1 MPQGKMGTVG
11 EQIGNNR
18 KEGVVHISDIKL
30 EVFECIDRNKEAIA
44 DVGDSI
50 FAFAEVAM
58 QEFETCDFLSRIL
71 KDSGFTVE
79 TGISGF
85 PTAILATY
93 GSGKPVIAVHTE
105 YDALPGVSQEAGVT
119 ERKEVVP
126 GAPGHA
132 EGHNCGSALAMG
144 ALFAVKQAMDRHQLP
159 GTIKFFGV
167 PAEELV
173 LARPFFVRDGYF
185 RDVDGAIWCHLAA
198 GFENS
203 YGVRNYGNMSVE
215 FEFFGKTAHAS
226 TSPWSGISAVDAVKL
241 MDVGWDVLREHLPPT
256 QRSHSVILNGG
267 TQPNVVPD
275 YARIWYMFREST
287 GEGVK
292 NLYEKAKQVAAGAA
306 MMTGCKWKSKVNAA
320 VWPGR
325 DSQFL
330 SEIIQSN
337 IDLVGMPEWTEDEV
351 VLAKAIQK
359 AAGVP
364 EVGLATK
371 ASGLAPAV
379 QGTHSNDNGDI
390 TWVVPHAKVQFPS
403 NVPGVPFHHWCAGIA
418 PATSIGHQGEVAGAK
433 VLAATLVDLL
443 GKPELVE
450 QVRACFEEENRGV
463 TYEPLLPMETNPPLE
478 LNKALMDAY
487 RPAMEQRYLRKPVK
501 FV

>member
-1 MPQGKMGTVG
+1 MLDMKS
-11 EQIGNNR
+11 EA
-18 KEGVVHISDIKL
+18 
-30 EVFECIDRNKEAIA
+30 FACIERNAPAIA
-44 DVGDSI
+44 TVGDSI

-58 QEFETCDFLSRIL
+58 QEFETCQFLCQVL
-71 KDSGFTVE
+71 KDIGFAVE

-93 GSGKPVIAVHTE
+93 GSGQPVIAVHTE
-105 YDALPGVSQEAGVT
+105 YDALPGVSQAPGVT
-119 ERKEVVP
+119 ERKQVVP

-144 ALFAVKQAMDRHQLP
+144 ALFAVKQAMDQHQLS

-185 RDVDGAIWCHLAA
+185 DDVDAAIWCHLAA
-198 GFENS
+198 NFENS

-226 TSPWSGISAVDAVKL
+226 TSPWSGVSAVDAVKL
-241 MDVGWDVLREHLPPT
+241 MDIGWDVLREHLPPT

-267 TQPNVVPD
+267 SQPNVVPD

-306 MMTGCKWKSKVNAA
+306 MMTGCQWQSKVNAA

-325 DSQFL
+325 DSRAL
-330 SEIIQSN
+330 SEIIQAN
-337 IDLVGMPEWTEDEV
+337 IDLVGLPQWSEEEMQ
-351 VLAKAIQK
+351 LAKQIQR

-364 EVGLATK
+364 EVGLSTEV
-371 ASGLAPAV
+371 SGLAPAV
-379 QGTHSNDNGDI
+379 QGTHSNDSGDI
-390 TWVVPHAKVQFPS
+390 TWVVPHGKVQFPS

-418 PATSIGHQGEVAGAK
+418 PATSIGHKGEVAGAK
-433 VLAATLVDLL
+433 VLAGTLLDLL
-443 GKPELVE
+443 SQPELVE
-450 QVRACFEEENRGV
+450 KVHACFDEENKGV
-463 TYEPLLPMETNPPLE
+463 SYEPLLPLGTTPPLE
-478 LNKALMDAY
+478 QNKAIMESY
-487 RPAMEQRYLRKPVK
+487 RPAMRQYYLNQPVK
-501 FV
+501 FVP

>member
-1 MPQGKMGTVG
+1 MKPEAFQ
-11 EQIGNNR
+11 
-18 KEGVVHISDIKL
+18 
-30 EVFECIDRNKEAIA
+30 CIDRNADAIA
-44 DVGDSI
+44 TVGDSI

-58 QEFETCDFLSRIL
+58 QEYETCHFLSQVLRDI
-71 KDSGFTVE
+71 GFTVE
-79 TGISGF
+79 IGISGF

-93 GSGKPVIAVHTE
+93 GSGKPVLAIHSE
-105 YDALPGVSQEAGVT
+105 YDALPGVSQQAGVT
-119 ERKEVVP
+119 ERQAVVP

-144 ALFAVKQAMDRHQLP
+144 ALFAVKQAMDKHQLP
-159 GTIKFFGV
+159 GTLKYFGV

-185 RDVDGAIWCHLAA
+185 HDVDAAIWCHLAA

-226 TSPWSGISAVDAVKL
+226 TNPWSGISAVDAVKL
-241 MDVGWDVLREHLPPT
+241 MDIGWDVLREHLPPT

-275 YARIWYMFREST
+275 YARIWYMLREST

-292 NLYEKAKQVAAGAA
+292 QLYEKAKQVAAGAA
-306 MMTGCKWKSKVNAA
+306 MMTGCRWQSQVNAA

-325 DSQFL
+325 DSQAL
-330 SEIIQSN
+330 SEVIQAN
-337 IDLVGMPEWTEDEV
+337 IELVGLPDWSAEEIS
-351 VLAKAIQK
+351 LAKAIQQ

-364 EVGLATK
+364 EVGLA
-371 ASGLAPAV
+371 SEISPLAPAV

-390 TWVVPHAKVQFPS
+390 TWVVPHGKVQFPS

-418 PATSIGHQGEVAGAK
+418 PATSIGHKGEVAGAK
-433 VLAATLVDLL
+433 VLAGTLLDLL
-443 GKPELVE
+443 SQPELVQ
-450 QVRACFEEENRGV
+450 QVRACFEQENRGV
-463 TYEPLLPMETNPPLE
+463 NYQPLLPLETQPPIE
-478 LNKALMDAY
+478 LNRALMDTY
-487 RPAMEQRYLRKPVK
+487 RPAMQQHYLHKPVR
-501 FV
+501 FE